1 MRRAIGAVFFVLAAF
16 IGGASPVLA
25 GDYYR
30 FSDDRLAE
38 FQQAGYP
45 ILVEIDASW
54 CPVCARQR
62 PIIEKYRKTAEFQDM
77 RILVVDFDTQ
87 KKYVRALGAEI
98 QSTLIAFHG
107 ATETGRLVGETDEN
121 VIHDLLNKTKG

>member
-1 MRRAIGAVFFVLAAF
+1 MRRLIGSVFFVLAAF
-16 IGGASPVLA
+16 IGGITPVLA
-25 GDYYR
+25 GDYYQ
-30 FSDDRLAE
+30 FSDDKLAE
-38 FQQAGYP
+38 YQQAGYP

-107 ATETGRLVGETDEN
+107 STETGQLVGETDES
-121 VIHDLLNKTKG
+121 VIHDLLSKTKG